1 VQEAAPMQR
10 KQRGE
15 DLARAICFA
24 VERTKC
30 PAESQDFSW
39 PPRGA
44 PFVAAEARD
53 AMLARID
60 KFGGDTLARVLLLG
74 EAPASV
80 LMGWDAAQW
89 AGRTVGS
96 HHIEGIGCAAV
107 LLPGL
112 VAMLLDAIDAAEL
125 PTHVPSHVLLP
136 PADELIR
143 RMVATDKKVL
153 AGTLRIIVPVG
164 SVPGRCAVVASPNEA
179 ALRAAFTGRT
189 KAIVINTPHN
199 PTGSMLDA
207 ADLDALEELLSHSDA
222 LLLSDEVYE
231 HLVYDGRRHL
241 SVLSRPALAERAF
254 AVFSF
259 GKTFHATG
267 WKTGYCV
274 APPAL
279 TTEFRRVHQFVTFV
293 AVTPIQHAL
302 ADFMRDHPE
311 HIAGLGAFYQAKR
324 DFFCDALEGSGWQGE
339 RASGSFF
346 QLLDYS
352 RIADVPDTEM
362 AERLVRDH
370 GVAAIPISV
379 FYENPPHLRL
389 LRFCFAKQE
398 QTLSR
403 GAERLLAL

>member
-1 VQEAAPMQR
+1 MSARAAEVGAINLSQGFPDFAVPEALREALARHVHAGQNQYAPMA
-10 KQRGE
+10 GV
-15 DLARAICFA
+15 LALR
-24 VERTKC
+24 E
-30 PAESQDFSW
+30 Q
-39 PPRGA
+39 
-44 PFVAAEARD
+44 VA
-53 AMLARID
+53 
-60 KFGGDTLARVLLLG
+60 
-74 EAPASV
+74 ASV
-80 LMGWDAAQW
+80 LRHHGRRVDPVDEVTVVPGATEAIFCAIMASVMPGDEVILFDPAYDSYEPSVRM
-89 AGRTVGS
+89 AGGR
-96 HHIEGIGCAAV
+96 AV
-107 LLPGL
+107 RIPLQ
-112 VAMLLDAIDAAEL
+112 
-125 PTHVPSHVLLP
+125 P
-136 PADELIR
+136 PAF
-143 RMVATDKKVL
+143 
-153 AGTLRIIVPVG
+153 RIDWQRVK
-164 SVPGRCAVVASPNEA
+164 EA
-179 ALRAAFTGRT
+179 LGPRT
-189 KAIVINTPHN
+189 RLIVINTPHN

-324 DFFCDALEGSGWQGE
+324 DFFCDALEGSCWQGE

>member
-1 VQEAAPMQR
+1 MPPIVRSKLPDVGTTIFTVMSARAAEVGAINLSQGFPDFAVPEALREALARHVHAGQNQYAPMA
-10 KQRGE
+10 GV
-15 DLARAICFA
+15 LALR
-24 VERTKC
+24 E
-30 PAESQDFSW
+30 Q
-39 PPRGA
+39 
-44 PFVAAEARD
+44 VA
-53 AMLARID
+53 
-60 KFGGDTLARVLLLG
+60 
-74 EAPASV
+74 ASV
-80 LMGWDAAQW
+80 LRHHGRRVDPVDEVTVVPGATEAIFCAIMASVMPGDEVILFDPAYDSYEPSVRM
-89 AGRTVGS
+89 AGGR
-96 HHIEGIGCAAV
+96 AV
-107 LLPGL
+107 RIPLQ
-112 VAMLLDAIDAAEL
+112 
-125 PTHVPSHVLLP
+125 P
-136 PADELIR
+136 PAF
-143 RMVATDKKVL
+143 
-153 AGTLRIIVPVG
+153 RIDWQRVK
-164 SVPGRCAVVASPNEA
+164 EA
-179 ALRAAFTGRT
+179 LGPRT
-189 KAIVINTPHN
+189 RLIVINTPHN

-379 FYENPPHLRL
+379 FYEHPPHLRL

>member
-1 VQEAAPMQR
+1 MPPIVRSKLPDVGTTIFTVMSARAAEVGAINLSQGFPDFAVPEALREALARHVHAGQNQYAPMA
-10 KQRGE
+10 GV
-15 DLARAICFA
+15 LALR
-24 VERTKC
+24 E
-30 PAESQDFSW
+30 Q
-39 PPRGA
+39 
-44 PFVAAEARD
+44 VA
-53 AMLARID
+53 
-60 KFGGDTLARVLLLG
+60 
-74 EAPASV
+74 ASV
-80 LMGWDAAQW
+80 LRHHGRRVDPVDEVTVVPGATEAIFCAIMASVMPGDEVILFDPAYDSYEPSVRM
-89 AGRTVGS
+89 AGGR
-96 HHIEGIGCAAV
+96 AV
-107 LLPGL
+107 RIPLQ
-112 VAMLLDAIDAAEL
+112 
-125 PTHVPSHVLLP
+125 P
-136 PADELIR
+136 PAF
-143 RMVATDKKVL
+143 
-153 AGTLRIIVPVG
+153 RIDWQRVK
-164 SVPGRCAVVASPNEA
+164 EA
-179 ALRAAFTGRT
+179 LGPRT
-189 KAIVINTPHN
+189 RLIVINTPHN

-362 AERLVRDH
+362 AERLVREH

-379 FYENPPHLRL
+379 FYEAPPPMRV

-398 QTLSR
+398 QTLR
-403 GAERLLAL
+403 QGAERLLAIR

>member
-1 VQEAAPMQR
+1 MPPTVRSKLPDVGTTIFTVMSARAAEVGAINLSQGFPDFAVPEALREALARHVHAGQNQYAPMA
-10 KQRGE
+10 GV
-15 DLARAICFA
+15 LALR
-24 VERTKC
+24 E
-30 PAESQDFSW
+30 Q
-39 PPRGA
+39 
-44 PFVAAEARD
+44 VA
-53 AMLARID
+53 
-60 KFGGDTLARVLLLG
+60 
-74 EAPASV
+74 ASV
-80 LMGWDAAQW
+80 LRHHGRRVDPVDEVTVVPGATEAIFCAIMASVMPGDEVILFDPAYDSYEPSVRM
-89 AGRTVGS
+89 AGGR
-96 HHIEGIGCAAV
+96 AV
-107 LLPGL
+107 RIPLQ
-112 VAMLLDAIDAAEL
+112 
-125 PTHVPSHVLLP
+125 P
-136 PADELIR
+136 PAF
-143 RMVATDKKVL
+143 
-153 AGTLRIIVPVG
+153 RIDWQRVK
-164 SVPGRCAVVASPNEA
+164 EA
-179 ALRAAFTGRT
+179 LNPRT
-189 KAIVINTPHN
+189 RLIVINTPHN

-207 ADLDALEELLSHSDA
+207 ADLDALEELLSHSDT

-231 HLVYDGRRHL
+231 HLVYDGRLHL

-274 APPAL
+274 APPVL

-324 DFFCDALEGSGWQGE
+324 DFFCDAIAGSGWQGE

-379 FYENPPHLRL
+379 FYENPPHMRL

-403 GAERLLAL
+403 GAERLVAL

>member
-1 VQEAAPMQR
+1 MPPIVRSKLPDVGTTIFTVMSARAAEVGAINLSQGFPDFAVPEALRQALARHVDAGQNQYAPMA
-10 KQRGE
+10 GV
-15 DLARAICFA
+15 LALR
-24 VERTKC
+24 E
-30 PAESQDFSW
+30 Q
-39 PPRGA
+39 
-44 PFVAAEARD
+44 VA
-53 AMLARID
+53 
-60 KFGGDTLARVLLLG
+60 
-74 EAPASV
+74 ASV
-80 LMGWDAAQW
+80 LRHHGRRVDPVDEVTVVPGATEAIFCAIMASVMPGDEVILFDPAYDSYEPSVRM
-89 AGRTVGS
+89 AGGR
-96 HHIEGIGCAAV
+96 AV
-107 LLPGL
+107 RIPLQ
-112 VAMLLDAIDAAEL
+112 
-125 PTHVPSHVLLP
+125 P
-136 PADELIR
+136 PAF
-143 RMVATDKKVL
+143 
-153 AGTLRIIVPVG
+153 RIDWQRVK
-164 SVPGRCAVVASPNEA
+164 EA
-179 ALRAAFTGRT
+179 LGPRT
-189 KAIVINTPHN
+189 CLIVINTPHN

-302 ADFMRDHPE
+302 ADFMLDHPE